1 MSTTAKQ
8 QSVRI
13 CHISDIHLPLSKPVP
28 PLSLLGK
35 RLLGWA
41 NLKFN
46 RGKTHKQE
54 VFESLM
60 GELAK
65 ERRDLILITGDIAN
79 LCLEFEYRE
88 IERIL
93 RANGIVPDEV
103 IILPG
108 NHDRYTPLADSTGSF
123 ERHMADWL
131 PPRFSHNAE
140 YPIIR
145 TFEQVAVAAIDT
157 AIWRGPIRAAG
168 MVSKDQMARLSTF
181 LQDCY
186 QSGRWPVIAMHHP
199 PFELAGLFF
208 RDYRS
213 GLAHRERLL
222 DVIGHGR
229 GTMLHGHLHVF
240 SRGIVGGLET
250 IGVASA
256 SNDIGRPGVQ
266 AAYHVYNFDESG
278 LQGAEIVRHW
288 PNTPGKPAFERS
300 PLPMEAVGEMK
311 R

>member
-1 MSTTAKQ
+1 MSTTGEKK
-8 QSVRI
+8 SVRI

-28 PLSLLGK
+28 PLSLFGK

-41 NLKFN
+41 NLKLV
-46 RGKTHKQE
+46 RGKTHRQE

-60 GELAK
+60 GELAR
-65 ERRDLILITGDIAN
+65 ERRDLIIITGDIAN

-88 IERIL
+88 VERIL
-93 RANGIVPDEV
+93 LASGISPEEV

-123 ERHMADWL
+123 EKHMADWL
-131 PPRFSHNAE
+131 PPWFSRNTG

-145 TFEQVAVAAIDT
+145 TFDQVAVAAIDT

-168 MVSKDQMARLSTF
+168 VVRKDQISRLADF
-181 LQDCY
+181 LEECDHA
-186 QSGRWPVIAMHHP
+186 GRWPIMAMHHP
-199 PFELAGLFF
+199 PFELAGSFF

-213 GLAHRERLL
+213 GLACRERLL
-222 DVIGHGR
+222 NAIGRGR
-229 GTMLHGHLHVF
+229 GTMLHGHLHVL
-240 SRGIVGGLET
+240 SRSKVGGLDT

-256 SNDIGRPGVQ
+256 SNDTGRPDIQ
-266 AAYHVYNFDESG
+266 AAYHVYTFDETG
-278 LQGAEIVRHW
+278 LVDAEIVRHW

-300 PLPMEAVGEMK
+300 PLPEEAEGE
-311 R
+311 RA